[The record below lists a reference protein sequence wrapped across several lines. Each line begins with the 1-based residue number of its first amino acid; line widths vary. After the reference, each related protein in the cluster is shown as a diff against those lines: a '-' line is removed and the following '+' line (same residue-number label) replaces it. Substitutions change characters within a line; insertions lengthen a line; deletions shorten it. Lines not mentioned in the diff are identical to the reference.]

1 MFILFYTMFKRYS
14 LLILLFTASVAK
26 AQDTTWTLQK
36 TIQYA
41 LDNNID
47 IKQNVLNE
55 RLTALEL
62 QLSRLQQLPGASLTS
77 NVGRSYGRSVDP
89 TTNLFINQGYSFFG
103 LNGNVDVLLFGW
115 FQKRSLISQNALLN
129 KAATADLDQLKDDVS
144 LNVATAFLRI
154 LMAKEQIT
162 IQQGQLQYS
171 NKQRDQTK
179 SFVTSGRSPELDLA
193 QMDAQVATDSSAY
206 YTAVSNYQQAI
217 LDMKAIMNFDI
228 AAPFDV
234 VAPEVD
240 ESTLSE
246 IASVNPEDVYATAQG
261 HFGSI
266 KSGQLKLDA
275 AKKGLEANR
284 SSLYPQLSAGGQFGT
299 NYASTLK
306 ELTGANIT
314 GSQPNGDFINI
325 NNQIVPVQTP
335 SYDYTSRT
343 TPFGNQLSN
352 NFRHTYALTLSV
364 PLFNGWNTR
373 TIINRSKIDVA
384 SKNYTLESTKLKLK
398 QDVYKAYYDAK
409 VAVQKYYASK
419 KADEASE
426 RAYNYAQQRYELG
439 LMNALELLTTQN
451 TALKAKS
458 EALSAKYDM
467 VFKLKVI
474 DYYLGKEIKL

>member
-1 MFILFYTMFKRYS
+1 MFKRFP
-14 LLILLFTASVAK
+14 LLILLFTATCAN
-26 AQDTTWTLQK
+26 AQDAPWTLQK

-41 LDNNID
+41 LENNID
-47 IKQNVLNE
+47 IRQNVLNE
-55 RLTALEL
+55 RLAAL
-62 QLSRLQQLPGASLTS
+62 QLQQSKLSLLPNASINTD
-77 NVGRSYGRSVDP
+77 VGRSYGRSVDP
-89 TTNLFINQGYSFFG
+89 TTNQFINQGYSFFG

-115 FQKRSLISQNALLN
+115 FQKRSAISQNGLLN
-129 KAATADLDQLKDDVS
+129 KAATADLEQLRDDVS

-154 LMAKEQIT
+154 LMTKEQIT
-162 IQQGQLQYS
+162 IQEGQLLYS
-171 NKQRDQTK
+171 NKQKDQTR
-179 SFVTSGRSPELDLA
+179 SFVESGRSPDLDLA
-193 QMDAQVATDSSAY
+193 QMEAQVATDSSAY
-206 YTAVSNYQQAI
+206 YTAISNYQQAI

-240 ESTLSE
+240 DLPLNE
-246 IASVNPEDVYATAQG
+246 ISSVNPEDVYLSAQS
-261 HFGSI
+261 HFGSV

-275 AKKGLEANR
+275 ARKGLDVNKGA
-284 SSLYPQLSAGGQFGT
+284 LYPQLSVSGQFGT

-306 ELTGANIT
+306 ELYGQPTLT
-314 GSQPNGDFINI
+314 GSQANGDFITVD
-325 NNQIVPVQTP
+325 NQPVFVQTP
-335 SYDYTSRT
+335 TYSYATRT
-343 TPFGNQLSN
+343 TPYWNQFGN

-364 PLFNGWNTR
+364 PLFNGWTTR
-373 TIINRSKIDVA
+373 AAINRSKIDIA
-384 SKNYTLESTKLKLK
+384 SKSYALESTKLKLK

-439 LMNALELLTTQN
+439 LMNAVELLTTQN
-451 TALKAKS
+451 NALKAKS

>member
-1 MFILFYTMFKRYS
+1 MFKRIS
-14 LLILLFTASVAK
+14 LLILLFTATLAN
-26 AQDTTWTLQK
+26 AQDGPWTLQK

-41 LDNNID
+41 LENNID

-55 RLTALEL
+55 RLAAL
-62 QLSRLQQLPGASLTS
+62 QLQQSKLSQLPNASINTD
-77 NVGRSYGRSVDP
+77 VGRSYGRSVDP

-115 FQKRSLISQNALLN
+115 FQKRSTIAQNNLLN

-154 LMAKEQIT
+154 LMTKEQIT
-162 IQQGQLQYS
+162 IQEGQLLYS
-171 NKQRDQTK
+171 NKQKDQTK
-179 SFVTSGRSPELDLA
+179 SFVESGRSPDLDLA
-193 QMDAQVATDSSAY
+193 QMEAQVATDSSAY
-206 YTAVSNYQQAI
+206 YTAIANYQQAI

-234 VAPEVD
+234 IAPQVED
-240 ESTLSE
+240 LPLNE
-246 IASVNPEDVYATAQG
+246 ISSVNPEDVYLSAQN
-261 HFGSI
+261 HFGSV
-266 KSGQLKLDA
+266 KSSQLKLDA
-275 AKKGLEANR
+275 AKKGLDVNKGA
-284 SSLYPQLSAGGQFGT
+284 LYPQLSATGQFGT

-306 ELTGANIT
+306 ELTSANIT
-314 GSQPNGDFINI
+314 GSQPNGDFISV
-325 NNQIVPVQTP
+325 NNQVVPVLTP
-335 SYDYTSRT
+335 TYDYLTRT
-343 TPFGNQLSN
+343 TPFGSQFSN

-373 TIINRSKIDVA
+373 TAISRSKIDIA
-384 SKNYTLESTKLKLK
+384 SKNYALESTKLKLK

-409 VAVQKYYASK
+409 VSVQKYYASK

-439 LMNALELLTTQN
+439 LMNAVELLTTQN
-451 TALKAKS
+451 NSLKAKS

>member
-1 MFILFYTMFKRYS
+1 MFKRIS
-14 LLILLFTASVAK
+14 LLILLFAATLAH
-26 AQDTTWTLQK
+26 AQDGPWTLQG
-36 TIQYA
+36 TIRYA
-41 LDNNID
+41 LENNID

-55 RLTALEL
+55 RLAAL
-62 QLSRLQQLPGASLTS
+62 QLQQSKLSLLPNASINT

-115 FQKRSLISQNALLN
+115 FQKRAAISQSSLLN
-129 KAATADLDQLKDDVS
+129 RAAAADLDQLKDDVS

-154 LMAKEQIT
+154 LMTKEQIT
-162 IQQGQLQYS
+162 IQEGQLLYS
-171 NKQRDQTK
+171 NKQKDQTK
-179 SFVTSGRSPELDLA
+179 YFVESGRSPDLDLA
-193 QMDAQVATDSSAY
+193 QMEAQVATDSSAY
-206 YTAVSNYQQAI
+206 YTAVANYQQAI

-228 AAPFDV
+228 AAPFEV
-234 VAPEVD
+234 VAPAVD
-240 ESTLSE
+240 DLSLGE
-246 IASVNPEDVYATAQG
+246 ISSVNPEDVYLSAQN

-266 KSGQLKLDA
+266 KSGQLQVDA
-275 AKKGLEANR
+275 AKRGLDVNKAT
-284 SSLYPQLSAGGQFGT
+284 LYPQLSVNGQFGT

-306 ELTGANIT
+306 ELDGLPNIV
-314 GSQPNGDFINI
+314 GSQPNGDYVNI
-325 NNQIVPVQTP
+325 NNTQIPVQTP
-335 SYDYTSRT
+335 VLNYNTRT
-343 TPFGNQLSN
+343 TPFGDQFSN

-373 TIINRSKIDVA
+373 TAINRSKIDVA
-384 SKNYTLESTKLKLK
+384 SKSYTLESTKLKLK

-409 VAVQKYYASK
+409 VAVQKYYASQ

-426 RAYNYAQQRYELG
+426 RAYNYARQRYELG
-439 LMNALELLTTQN
+439 LMNAVELLTTQN
-451 TALKAKS
+451 NALKAKS